1 MARREDRA
9 SGIGVVEE
17 HDRRRDRQH
26 PLRHHRAVRQRF
38 RGAPLMK
45 SDRLTALEWGLI
57 VALIAVAVIATWRDL
72 ST

>member
-1 MARREDRA
+1 
-9 SGIGVVEE
+9 
-17 HDRRRDRQH
+17 
-26 PLRHHRAVRQRF
+26 
-38 RGAPLMK
+38 MK